1 MIYSAEADTI
11 RTQLNT
17 DGGAGIFACEQFDVF
32 STDGG
37 VYLGDGPSGPIW
49 SQHFDYAA
57 VGVTI
62 DGTAGNTRLFLN
74 VWEAVKIVGRYQ
86 NTDWTV
92 KADPDAVVIPDRLR
106 EHLRPYTGRP
116 AFIMTCAL
124 PGMTT
129 MMFGALEAISRQAM
143 DIYYDGGYGCRDNFP
158 VDEWGEDRWLSACLQ
173 SIGAPG
179 IEDLGLVS
187 DGVCRGVDCNS
198 GAAAF
203 HPFKDAGAWQGCY
216 YAAKR

>member
-37 VYLGDGPSGPIW
+37 VCLGDGPAGPVW
-49 SQHFDYAA
+49 SQHFDYAD

-74 VWEAVKIVGRYQ
+74 VWEAVKIVGRYE

-92 KADPDAVVIPDRLR
+92 KADPDAVIIPDRLR
-106 EHLRPYTGRP
+106 EHVRPYTGQP
-116 AFIMTCAL
+116 TFFLTCAL
-124 PGMTT
+124 PGMPT
-129 MMFGALEAISRQAM
+129 MMFGALEAISKQAM
-143 DIYYDGGYGCRDNFP
+143 ERYYESGYGCRNNFP
-158 VDEWGEDRWLSACLQ
+158 VDAWGEDRWLSACLQ

-179 IEDLGLVS
+179 IEEFGLVS
-187 DGVCRGVDCNS
+187 DALCHGLDCNS
-198 GAAAF
+198 GAPAF
-203 HPFKDAGAWQGCY
+203 HPLKGANEWQGCY
-216 YAAKR
+216 YAAMR